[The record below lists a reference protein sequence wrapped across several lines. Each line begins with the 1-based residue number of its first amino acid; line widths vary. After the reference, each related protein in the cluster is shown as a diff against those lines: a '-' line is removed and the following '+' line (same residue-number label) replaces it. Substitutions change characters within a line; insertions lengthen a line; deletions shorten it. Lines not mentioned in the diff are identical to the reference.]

1 MARTKQTAK
10 TSTSCKASVKQ
21 LPTKAARAA
30 MPSAGG
36 IKKLHQYHPGT
47 VALSSWCSC
56 CDFNVCNTQCITNIY
71 HNCVSYIPYNIASW
85 GRFKDT
91 KSQLLIF
98 SLQEHRNDSW
108 FQSTAVLALQ
118 EASEAYLVGLY
129 EDTNLCAIHA
139 KCVTIMPKDMLLT
152 CHIW

>member
-10 TSTSCKASVKQ
+10 KSTSCKASVKQ

-36 IKKLHQYHPGT
+36 IKKLHQYHPGA

-71 HNCVSYIPYNIASW
+71 RNCVSYIPYNIASW
-85 GRFKDT
+85 DSKIPKVNWSSHC
-91 KSQLLIF
+91 KSTEMTRDSKVRQFWLYKKHLRLTLLACMRIP
-98 SLQEHRNDSW
+98 
-108 FQSTAVLALQ
+108 T
-118 EASEAYLVGLY
+118 
-129 EDTNLCAIHA
+129 
-139 KCVTIMPKDMLLT
+139 CVTFITVYLT
-152 CHIW
+152 FPTT